1 MSLNEK
7 MTALADAVREKAELT
22 DNLTIDEMTAAV
34 SSLVVNGVIVDERTL
49 SVTPTKEQQ
58 TFTSSDLGEN
68 AYYGSVTVNAIPAEY
83 ITTTD
88 ATAVSGDILK
98 GKTAYVKG
106 EKVTGTIPDSVLSL
120 VYNNVSMT
128 SGYVKEDLQFKV
140 GEDILPQAPD
150 DPNVYVSVTPDMY
163 GKVFGRGIYL
173 NVPLRILGDSHLLP
187 ENIKKG
193 VSIFSVEGTYTGSN
207 YPDEKDVRYGVEFGY
222 PEDLGNGVTRPRYGT
237 FTGDATAVSGDIL
250 EGKTAY
256 AMGKE
261 VTGTI
266 PTVTPSRE
274 VNVVTVYSG
283 YVPEEKIIT
292 IGTAKGAETFT
303 PGTAAITILADT
315 YLTGEQVIRGDG
327 NLTPENI
334 KAGVAIFDVSGTFTS
349 DATATASD
357 IAKDKTAYVNG
368 ELVVGTASSGA
379 VSPFWYY
386 SNSQIST
393 NIPPCNSFS
402 VPARGKATEFHT
414 FDGGLWWFSANTP
427 YQYDKTINWT
437 YVYSNSYDVAVAIGD
452 GKLYYVYT
460 SPNHTITSLFPS
472 LNGITQVC
480 GLDWGTLCCTE
491 SGELYGGGGNDLTKV
506 RRVEYTRTNS
516 TDPVVYVS
524 VSKILNCYQYHQ
536 NFWVI
541 TADGSLASGW
551 LDKDSFDYDDG
562 AAYAEIDTQSVAN
575 GNPFV
580 NYYPQNVD
588 DYGGDSYTKTYEL
601 AFRTDGLWYRQAG
614 TYYDTTDRTTKRY
627 SWNKADDPGLRKYD
641 WLGYCSL
648 YLNENYEGWD
658 EETGQEIYTYNF
670 KEYDVALHVDEQGR
684 LWKIAAKGE
693 LIPNQYG
700 GKELKLTGLE
710 ITQVGGDADW
720 QCVAP
725 VAVNGVGTPGKFNGV
740 WGQKGGKVVNLKAS
754 NSDIV
759 EITWDE
765 YPQPAMG
772 RMVCCDSNNM
782 YFAAEGAIVDLS
794 KAGGTF

>member
-1 MSLNEK
+1 MSLKEK
-7 MTALADAVREKAELT
+7 MTALADAVRKKAELT
-22 DNLTIDEMTAAV
+22 DTLTIDEMTEAV
-34 SSLVVNGVIVDERTL
+34 NGLVVNGVDVDERTL

-68 AYYGSVTVNAIPAEY
+68 AYYGTVTVEPIPSEY
-83 ITTTD
+83 ITTDD
-88 ATAVSGDILK
+88 ATAVSSDILE
-98 GKTAYVKG
+98 GKTAYVNG
-106 EKVTGTIPDSVLSL
+106 GKVTGTISDSVLSVEL
-120 VYNNVSMT
+120 NSVSMT
-128 SGYVKEDLQFKV
+128 KGYVKKDLQFKV
-140 GEDILPQAPD
+140 GTDIAQQNPD
-150 DPNVYVSVTPDMY
+150 GAEVTAVFTPDRY
-163 GKVFGRGIYL
+163 GKIFGRGTYL
-173 NVPLRILGDSHLLP
+173 NVPLQILGDDQFLP

-193 VSIFSVEGTYTGSN
+193 VSIFNVEGTYTGAN

-222 PEDLGNGVTRPRYGT
+222 PEDLGNGVTLPRYGT
-237 FTGDATAVSGDIL
+237 FTGDATSVSGDIL

-256 AMGKE
+256 AMGEK

-266 PTVTPSRE
+266 PTVVPSRE
-274 VNVVTVYSG
+274 VNVVTVHSG
-283 YVPEEKIIT
+283 YVQEEKIIT

-303 PGTAAITILADT
+303 PGTATITIPADT
-315 YLTGEQVIRGDG
+315 YLTGEQAIRGDG

-334 KAGVAIFDVSGTFTS
+334 KTGVAIFNAEGTFTA
-349 DATATASD
+349 DADATASD
-357 IAKDKTAYVNG
+357 ITQGKIAYVKG
-368 ELVVGTASSGA
+368 EKVIGTAAGGA

-386 SNSQIST
+386 SNSQINT

-414 FDGGLWWFSANTP
+414 FDGGLWWSRGNTP

-460 SPNHTITSLFPS
+460 SPNHTITPLFPS
-472 LNGITQVC
+472 LSGITQVC

-516 TDPVVYVS
+516 TDPLVYVN
-524 VSKILNCYQYHQ
+524 VSKILNCPQDYQ

-541 TADGSLASGW
+541 TADGSLATGW
-551 LDKDSFDYDDG
+551 LDKEAFDNGDG
-562 AAYAEIDTQSVAN
+562 AAYAEIDIQSVAN

-580 NYYPQNVD
+580 NYYPQASDEYSDGSSV
-588 DYGGDSYTKTYEL
+588 TCEL
-601 AFRTDGLWYRQAG
+601 AFRADGLWYRQTGKEWRDNKYWYNAW
-614 TYYDTTDRTTKRY
+614 TKA
-627 SWNKADDPGLRKYD
+627 SDPGFRKYD

-648 YLNENYEGWD
+648 SYYENWD
-658 EETGQEIYTYNF
+658 TGETSVVPYMI
-670 KEYDVALHVDEQGR
+670 ALHIDEQGR
-684 LWKIAAKGE
+684 LWKLVPTGQMSGYEITM
-693 LIPNQYG
+693 
-700 GKELKLTGLE
+700 TGLN
-710 ITQVGGDADW
+710 ITQVGEDTDW
-720 QCVAP
+720 QCVTP
-725 VAVNGVGTPGKFNGV
+725 VISKGQGQAGRYDGV

-754 NSDIV
+754 NSDVV

-772 RMVCCDSNNM
+772 RMVCCDANNM
-782 YFAAEGAIVDLS
+782 YFAPEGAIVDLS